1 MSQKELKMLLD
12 DIADRIQYNHY
23 INIPAKDAKVL
34 LENIMELEKNYETL
48 QMKLV
53 ACGIAAMQNTE
64 NSIKERLSSDH
75 EYYSASYQDVCN
87 AVDREMKLESENKRL
102 NKERRI
108 NAVDGQCAI
117 DEAYNRIAE
126 LEADNKRLKEEALAG
141 QKAVEAINNLPML
154 RRSWGL
160 SLEVKKIVDGY
171 RRGIK

>member
-23 INIPAKDAKVL
+23 INTSAKDAKVL

-53 ACGIAAMQNTE
+53 ACGVAAMQNTE
-64 NSIKERLSSDH
+64 SSIKGRLSPDQ

-87 AVDREMKLESENKRL
+87 AVDREMKLESENKL
-102 NKERRI
+102 LKEERRAD
-108 NAVDGQCAI
+108 AVDGLCAQ
-117 DEAYNRIAE
+117 DKAYNRIIQ

-141 QKAVEAINNLPML
+141 QKAVEAIENLPML

-160 SLEVKKIVDGY
+160 SLEVKKIVDEY
-171 RRGIK
+171 KRGIK